1 MQNDKNFIGGNRR
14 RQNDNKMGSVAKNL
28 AILQNQ

>member
-1 MQNDKNFIGGNRR
+1 MRR
-14 RQNDNKMGSVAKNL
+14 ANEKRLDSHIIENIYGSVAKNL